1 MEDLTEFRALKQGK
15 VTVKALADE
24 LSELAN
30 KGTIDKVV
38 IVARMTD
45 GIIRTSFS
53 DTTHIEALGL
63 LEVGKVDVLND
74 MIEQAE

>member
-1 MEDLTEFRALKQGK
+1 MEDLNEYRALKQGK
-15 VTVKALADE
+15 VTVKAVVDE
-24 LSELAN
+24 LAELAN

-38 IVARMTD
+38 IVSRMTD
-45 GIIRTSFS
+45 GIIHTSFS

-74 MIEQAE
+74 MVEKEE